1 MVYLATCFHI
11 FVLFVGDVIVWS
23 GSEHSAEGSVLLS
36 RVPRG
41 ETGFAQASVK
51 AVTAKD
57 THQIRCL

>member
-1 MVYLATCFHI
+1 M
-11 FVLFVGDVIVWS
+11 LFVGDVIVWS

>member
-1 MVYLATCFHI
+1 M
-11 FVLFVGDVIVWS
+11 LFVGDVIVWS

-36 RVPRG
+36 HVPWG